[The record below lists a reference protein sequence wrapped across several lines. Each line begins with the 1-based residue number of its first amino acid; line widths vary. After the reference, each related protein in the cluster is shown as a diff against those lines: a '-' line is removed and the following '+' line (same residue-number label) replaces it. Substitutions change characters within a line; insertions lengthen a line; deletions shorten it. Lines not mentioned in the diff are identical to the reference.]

1 MTNTLDLVEPQAAR
15 ETPHDGSVSL
25 PGETSP
31 EARPRRHVAAAR
43 DCRHAA
49 TGMEPRLSHATARVP
64 AWALNMRDRDRGLLI
79 MLFGVVA
86 ITPDSLLVRLMQL
99 DGGSTVDQNLQSIF
113 WKYALT
119 APLISGF
126 SVWHSGGL
134 RKLVRRLKRTST
146 SGWRHIVVGAL
157 CQVCISISLNLAF
170 VYTKAA
176 RALLFFGLNPLWA
189 AFIAR
194 LVLGQAV
201 PARTLVA
208 LLLVTCAIC
217 VVFMPE
223 IVPSLEEAQN
233 QTGQLASDASSV
245 EPTLQ
250 GDLCGVSAGAALG
263 AMIVVSASA
272 KKKCPEVSLLP
283 VGP

>member
-1 MTNTLDLVEPQAAR
+1 MAA
-15 ETPHDGSVSL
+15 GS
-25 PGETSP
+25 
-31 EARPRRHVAAAR
+31 
-43 DCRHAA
+43 HAA
-49 TGMEPRLSHATARVP
+49 KGMEPRLPHATARVP
-64 AWALNMRDRDRGLLI
+64 AWTLNMRDRDRGLLI

-223 IVPSLEEAQN
+223 IVPSLEEAQS
-233 QTGQLASDASSV
+233 QTGQPASDASSV

-272 KKKCPEVSLLP
+272 KKKCPEVSPLP
-283 VGP
+283 FGP

>member
-1 MTNTLDLVEPQAAR
+1 
-15 ETPHDGSVSL
+15 
-25 PGETSP
+25 
-31 EARPRRHVAAAR
+31 
-43 DCRHAA
+43 
-49 TGMEPRLSHATARVP
+49 MEPDLPHATTRVP
-64 AWALNMRDRDRGLLI
+64 ARPLNMRDRDRGLLI
-79 MLFGVVA
+79 MLFGVLA

-113 WKYALT
+113 WKYVLT
-119 APLISGF
+119 VPLISGF
-126 SVWHSGGL
+126 SVWHYGGL
-134 RKLVRRLKRTST
+134 RQLVQRLKRTST

-223 IVPSLEEAQN
+223 IVPSLEQEAQN
-233 QTGQLASDASSV
+233 QTGQSASDASSV
-245 EPTLQ
+245 EPTTQ
-250 GDLCGVSAGAALG
+250 GDLCGASAGAALG

-272 KKKCPEVSLLP
+272 KKKCPEVSPDPLP
-283 VGP
+283 PGQC

>member
-1 MTNTLDLVEPQAAR
+1 MA
-15 ETPHDGSVSL
+15 
-25 PGETSP
+25 
-31 EARPRRHVAAAR
+31 
-43 DCRHAA
+43 
-49 TGMEPRLSHATARVP
+49 MEPHLPHATTHVP
-64 AWALNMRDRDRGLLI
+64 ALTLNMRARDRGLLI
-79 MLFGVVA
+79 MLFGVIA
-86 ITPDSLLVRLMQL
+86 ITPDSLLVRLMRL
-99 DGGSTVDQNLQSIF
+99 DGGSTIDQDLQSIF
-113 WKYALT
+113 WKYVFT

-134 RKLVRRLKRTST
+134 RKLVQRLKRTST

-194 LVLGQAV
+194 IVLGQAV

-223 IVPSLEEAQN
+223 FVPSLEEAQN
-233 QTGQLASDASSV
+233 RTGQVASDASSV

-272 KKKCPEVSLLP
+272 KKKCPEVSPTPLP
-283 VGP
+283 TGECYG